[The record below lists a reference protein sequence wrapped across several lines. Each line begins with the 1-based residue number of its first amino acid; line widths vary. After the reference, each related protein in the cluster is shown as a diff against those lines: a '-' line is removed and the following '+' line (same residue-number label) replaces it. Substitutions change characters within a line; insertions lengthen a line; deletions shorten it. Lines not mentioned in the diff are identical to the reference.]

1 MIPMHTFQPIPVDM
15 LDMNPFTKIGKEWAL
30 LTAGNKQE
38 SNTMTI
44 SWGGVGVL
52 WGKNVVY
59 VFVRDSRYTKKLID
73 AGDFFSLTFVSDQYR
88 NALNYCGS
96 HSGRNEDK
104 IANAGLSVDY
114 RHGIPYIDEGNLV
127 LVCEKMSATRITDDS
142 HPTCKGK
149 SFKIHL
155 IKMENPLRYVKLL
168 PLQGDRFAFM
178 ITQGAALG

>member
-1 MIPMHTFQPIPVDM
+1 MHTFQPIPVDM

-44 SWGGVGVL
+44 SWGGVGVF

-59 VFVRDSRYTKKLID
+59 VFVRDSRYTKELID

-88 NALNYCGS
+88 DALNYCGS

-104 IANAGLSVDY
+104 IANAGLTVDY
-114 RHGIPYIDEGNLV
+114 RHGIPYKK
-127 LVCEKMSATRITDDS
+127 C
-142 HPTCKGK
+142 
-149 SFKIHL
+149 
-155 IKMENPLRYVKLL
+155 LL
-168 PLQGDRFAFM
+168 PESRMIPSSIPRLLTNGTKTAICTPCTLDRSLMCSQDDHFC
-178 ITQGAALG
+178 

>member
-1 MIPMHTFQPIPVDM
+1 MHTFQPIPVDM

-59 VFVRDSRYTKKLID
+59 VFVRDSRYTKELID
-73 AGDFFSLTFVSDQYR
+73 AGDFFSLTF
-88 NALNYCGS
+88 
-96 HSGRNEDK
+96 
-104 IANAGLSVDY
+104 ANAGLTVDY

-142 HPTCKGK
+142 FLDSEIADKWYKDGDMHT
-149 SFKIHL
+149 
-155 IKMENPLRYVKLL
+155 MYVGQIIDVLA
-168 PLQGDRFAFM
+168 R
-178 ITQGAALG
+178 